1 MKKRQGEPWIPAAA
15 YGHLLPAFTV
25 NLLVRDIDAALP
37 FYRDVLEAAVHYAD
51 PDFAAVRVGGAEIML
66 HADHSY
72 DAHPWYEAL
81 ASGARRGLGAELR
94 LLGFDPDDVARR
106 AEAGG
111 FRIVRPVTV
120 RGHGWREVMVED
132 ADGYVWAV
140 GELTRD
146 DDAAHP

>member
-37 FYRDVLEAAVHYAD
+37 FYRDVLAATVHYAD

-72 DAHPWYEAL
+72 DAHPWYDAL
-81 ASGARRGLGAELR
+81 KSGTQRGLGAELR
-94 LLGFDPDDVARR
+94 LLGLDPDHVARR
-106 AEAGG
+106 AAAGG

-132 ADGYVWAV
+132 ASGYVWAV
-140 GELTRD
+140 GVLAGD
-146 DDAAHP
+146 SA